1 MASQFIFLIH
11 DGTTHD
17 VKVPPRLIDQIDL
30 KDTDVLYTD
39 KRYDSKALRELI
51 EKTVNKVNI
60 LKKSNTLS
68 NNDYIDWYLYKIRHL
83 VENTFARLNQ
93 FIKGIATRHNK
104 LKQNYE
110 NSVALTCIFI
120 WLPK

>member
-1 MASQFIFLIH
+1 
-11 DGTTHD
+11 

-30 KDTDVLYTD
+30 KDTDVLYAD
-39 KRYDSKALRELI
+39 KRYNSKALREPI
-51 EKTVNKVNI
+51 EKTVTKVNI

-93 FIKGIATRHNK
+93 FIRGIATRHNK